1 MSHGCCVPT
10 SPFPGMDP
18 YIESSD
24 LWPDVHESLMAVF
37 REQLTILLAPKYIAE
52 LSTQIV
58 IEQVM
63 DDGLLGTRVVLPD
76 VTVSHPLRSE
86 AQTGVG
92 VATIAI
98 APAPLRLAVPLA
110 VPIRL
115 VTLNIRRREPNTLVA
130 VIELLSPVNKRP
142 GDGRREYLEKRTS
155 YLNASVH
162 FVEIDLLRRWPR
174 MPFGGDVPD
183 SAYLA
188 MVSKANERPACD
200 AWPIELSDPL
210 PVLPVPLLPPD
221 PPVPLDMGQ
230 ALRTA
235 YQRARYDLRIDYT
248 AAPPPPLS
256 PEDAAWATVLLEGV
270 K

>member
-1 MSHGCCVPT
+1 
-10 SPFPGMDP
+10 MDP
-18 YIESSD
+18 YLESSD
-24 LWPDVHESLMAVF
+24 LWPDVHARLMNVF
-37 REQLTILLAPKYIAE
+37 AEQLASLLAPKYVAE

-76 VTVSHPLRSE
+76 VTVSQPGHLE
-86 AQTGVG
+86 TQTGIG
-92 VATIAI
+92 VATVAI
-98 APAPLRLAVPLA
+98 DQAPLRLAVPLA
-110 VPIRL
+110 VPTRL
-115 VTLNIRRREPNTLVA
+115 VTLNIRRREPDTLVA
-130 VIELLSPVNKRP
+130 VLELLSPVNKRP
-142 GDGRREYLEKRTS
+142 ADGRREYLEKRTS
-155 YLNASVH
+155 YLNASIH
-162 FVEIDLLRRWPR
+162 FIEIDLLRQGPR

-200 AWPIELSDPL
+200 AWPIELRDPL

-230 ALRTA
+230 ALCTA

-248 AAPPPPLS
+248 ASPPPPLS
-256 PEDAAWATVLLEGV
+256 PEDAAWVTAFLDGV